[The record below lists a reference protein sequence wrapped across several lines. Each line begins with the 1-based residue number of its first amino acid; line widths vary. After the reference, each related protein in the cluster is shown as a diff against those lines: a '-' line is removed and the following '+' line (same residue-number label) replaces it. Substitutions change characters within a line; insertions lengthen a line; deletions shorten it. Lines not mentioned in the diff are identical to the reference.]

1 MMAKSFNV
9 GEVVY
14 HDDVG
19 ECVIR
24 EVKCFSAWGVD
35 AQGEE
40 VKVADT
46 DHAEMLVL
54 VYEGG
59 ELSASPDQVWTKTE
73 WESFWGQDRT
83 KMFGSD

>member
-1 MMAKSFNV
+1 MAKAFGV

-24 EVKCFSAWGVD
+24 EVKYFSAWGVD
-35 AQGEE
+35 SQGEE

-54 VYEGG
+54 VYDGG
-59 ELSASPDQVWTKTE
+59 EFSATPDQVWTKQE
-73 WESFWGQDRT
+73 WDAFWGQDRT
-83 KMFGSD
+83 KMFGRD

>member
-1 MMAKSFNV
+1 MAKSFNV

-19 ECVIR
+19 ECIIR
-24 EVKCFSAWGVD
+24 EVQKFKAYFETEDGKEEI
-35 AQGEE
+35 GEMDE
-40 VKVADT
+40 A
-46 DHAEMLVL
+46 AMLVL

-83 KMFGSD
+83 TMFGRD